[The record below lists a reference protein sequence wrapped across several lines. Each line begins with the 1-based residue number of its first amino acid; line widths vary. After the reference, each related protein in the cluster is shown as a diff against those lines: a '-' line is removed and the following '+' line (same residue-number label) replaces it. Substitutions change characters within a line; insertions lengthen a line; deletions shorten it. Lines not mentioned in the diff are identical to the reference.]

1 MSYIE
6 SNSDKRLSDA
16 LEQALNQQM
25 MHEAAQAQAYLA
37 LGSWAEVNNFAGLA
51 DFFYKHS
58 EEERN
63 HMFKFLEYI
72 NNRGGEA
79 RIGGIP
85 APQDNPATVEECI
98 ERAWQHELDNSKKI
112 YVLVDQALAEKDWA
126 TFNFMQWFVKEQI
139 EEESLINALR
149 DKYTLASKEK
159 NSNANL
165 YSFDRDLVGA
175 SQEGELPRN
184 ASLEE

>member
-1 MSYIE
+1 MMSG
-6 SNSDKRLSDA
+6 SDKRISDD
-16 LEQALNQQM
+16 LEHALNQQM
-25 MHEAAQAQAYLA
+25 MNEAFQAQAYLA
-37 LGSWAEVNNFAGLA
+37 LASWAEVNNFAGLA

-58 EEERN
+58 EEERT

-72 NNRGGEA
+72 NARGGEA
-79 RIGGIP
+79 RITGIQ
-85 APQDNPATVEECI
+85 APLDNPASVEECI

-112 YVLVDQALAEKDWA
+112 YALVDQAMAEKDWA

-139 EEESLINALR
+139 EEEALIDGLR
-149 DKYTLASKEK
+149 DKYALASKDK
-159 NSNANL
+159 DSNANL

-175 SQEGELPRN
+175 SQEGDLPRD